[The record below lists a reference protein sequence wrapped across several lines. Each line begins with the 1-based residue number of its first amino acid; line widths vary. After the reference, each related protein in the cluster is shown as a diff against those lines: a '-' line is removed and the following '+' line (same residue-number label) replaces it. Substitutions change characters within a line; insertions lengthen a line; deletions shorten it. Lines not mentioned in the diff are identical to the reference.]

1 MSVLKEFVTNIIMN
15 NKVFIILALL
25 LICCLAFVNMSR
37 SENKEYFN
45 YNVVNKNPNEHQQSE
60 NISREVDELNKKIDS
75 LENTTTN
82 LDDKELEN
90 VTTEKDKK
98 DEKDVDLEKPK
109 TKSIHQKGCLTLNK
123 KLIHL

>member
-1 MSVLKEFVTNIIMN
+1 ML
-15 NKVFIILALL
+15 NKL
-25 LICCLAFVNMSR
+25 FVNMSR

-82 LDDKELEN
+82 LDDKELQN

-98 DEKDVDLEKPK
+98 VWKDVDLEKPK
-109 TKSIHQKGCLTLNK
+109 TKVNTSKRLSYLKQKINSSADMSKYILKRRDNTST
-123 KLIHL
+123 